1 MAKVGRPKKIIEP
14 DIQEFLKLART
25 FTRQLEI
32 IASYSDIDETDKEL
46 YKIALQNV
54 EEKLKDI
61 KEREKL

>member
-1 MAKVGRPKKIIEP
+1 MATVGRPRKIIKP

-32 IASYSDIDETDKEL
+32 IALYDDINEDEKEL

-54 EEKLKDI
+54 EEKMNDI